1 MLISSEK
8 EGLSLK
14 APDYGID
21 KLYYDG
27 HRLEVFLKIIF
38 SGFMFRRKTVKYIV
52 SLFPQR
58 FRFLSG

>member
-8 EGLSLK
+8 KGLVLK

-27 HRLEVFLKIIF
+27 HRLEVIFKLLSVGLFLEEKH
-38 SGFMFRRKTVKYIV
+38 
-52 SLFPQR
+52 
-58 FRFLSG
+58 

>member
-38 SGFMFRRKTVKYIV
+38 SGFIFRRKTSRYIYCT
-52 SLFPQR
+52 FIIIK
-58 FRFLSG
+58 FIYY